1 MRSSSFREPNCVFF
15 GAVCGEGRSSARPPE
30 LGAGLSDRSSA
41 HREAGGGGGEAAQC
55 PQLPGGHV
63 APPPPSGAPRCVARL
78 WRHRRAPRRAVMTSP
93 KAGRGVRGRGGG
105 GVRAALR
112 ALRMLRPS
120 RGQSR
125 APRSRLR
132 ARGPPRPSARPWA
145 PGSPTPGP
153 RSRSRGGPP
162 HGLVVRCRCLGS
174 CIPAAGS
181 GFPSAISPW
190 HWEIGFGARREGSEP

>member
-93 KAGRGVRGRGGG
+93 KAGRGSGGAE
-105 GVRAALR
+105 AA
-112 ALRMLRPS
+112 
-120 RGQSR
+120 GF
-125 APRSRLR
+125 APRSEDAAAL
-132 ARGPPRPSARPWA
+132 PWPTPRPAVTA
-145 PGSPTPGP
+145 PCSGTPAALSPALGP
-153 RSRSRGGPP
+153 RFSHPRAPQPLPRRAPTRSRCPVSMSRLVYPGRRIRFPLCNLTLALGDRIRSPEGG
-162 HGLVVRCRCLGS
+162 
-174 CIPAAGS
+174 
-181 GFPSAISPW
+181 
-190 HWEIGFGARREGSEP
+190 